1 MHSMRGH
8 RRHSKIAEVYK
19 YAVCWRSLVAYV
31 QLKCED
37 ILLPRQSLI
46 GVFGQMK
53 DLRGVLAQEGM
64 KPTNHCGAK
73 VIISLKEQVERL
85 SCTLKETLTTTM
97 PVPVVPSLHETPKC
111 GANLLLLHA
120 VKILLK
126 PHAFRC
132 ALFLK
137 DAKLKCKPFEA
148 LEQQEGFL
156 EPLTGRQRII
166 VLSSD
171 CVIAQIIR
179 CMEGRQNFIAIEK
192 CSATHTVQLA
202 EEEHQMRMGLESQ
215 EVPQHFRA
223 VASLGEYD
231 ALPAATILGP
241 PYGGVLRPSGE
252 LAMMQVSSNCGIE

>member
-1 MHSMRGH
+1 
-8 RRHSKIAEVYK
+8 
-19 YAVCWRSLVAYV
+19 
-31 QLKCED
+31 
-37 ILLPRQSLI
+37 
-46 GVFGQMK
+46 
-53 DLRGVLAQEGM
+53 
-64 KPTNHCGAK
+64 
-73 VIISLKEQVERL
+73 
-85 SCTLKETLTTTM
+85 M
-97 PVPVVPSLHETPKC
+97 PVPVAPSLQETPKC
-111 GANLLLLHA
+111 GAHLLLLHA

-137 DAKLKCKPFEA
+137 NAKFECKSFEA
-148 LEQQEGFL
+148 LKLQDGLL
-156 EPLTGRQRII
+156 EPLMGRQRII
-166 VLSSD
+166 VFSSD
-171 CVIAQIIR
+171 CVITQIIR

-202 EEEHQMRMGLESQ
+202 EEEHQMRVGLEGQ

-252 LAMMQVSSNCGIE
+252 LAMMQVSSYCGI